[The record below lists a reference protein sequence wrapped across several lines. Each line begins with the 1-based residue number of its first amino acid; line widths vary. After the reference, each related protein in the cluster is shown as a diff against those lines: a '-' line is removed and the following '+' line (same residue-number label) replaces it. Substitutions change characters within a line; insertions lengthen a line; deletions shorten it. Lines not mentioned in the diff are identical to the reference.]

1 MKKEHIVT
9 VSAGEGKF
17 RLWAA
22 AVSTHGEGIN
32 VTLGGG
38 EVPHI
43 GAVAIAIPRPS
54 LKDPGRISATTSVY
68 LLVGHK
74 DDALA
79 KPLADRIARALGQ
92 PVVVAAG
99 VHLGEPGTYTAP
111 PEEIKG
117 IIRTSEVLTEELIR
131 RLKNEG

>member
-1 MKKEHIVT
+1 MKQERTVT
-9 VSAGEGKF
+9 VSVGEGKY
-17 RLWAA
+17 RLWAT
-22 AVSTHGEGIN
+22 AVSTGGEGIN

-38 EVPHI
+38 EVPHL

-54 LKDPGRISATTSVY
+54 LQDPSKVSATTSVY

-79 KPLADRIARALGQ
+79 KPLADRMARALQQ

-99 VHLGEPGTYTAP
+99 VHLGAPGTYTVS
-111 PEEIKG
+111 PEEIK
-117 IIRTSEVLTEELIR
+117 EVLRTNEILAEELIR
-131 RLKNEG
+131 RFNNES

>member
-1 MKKEHIVT
+1 MKKEQVVT

-17 RLWAA
+17 RLWAT

-43 GAVAIAIPRPS
+43 GAIAIAVPRPG
-54 LKDPGRISATTSVY
+54 LKDPSQVSATTSVF

-79 KPLADRIARALGQ
+79 KPLADRMARALRQ

-99 VHLGEPGTYTAP
+99 VHLGAPGTYTAS
-111 PEEIKG
+111 PEEIEKV
-117 IIRTSEVLTEELIR
+117 IKTNETLADELIR
-131 RLKNEG
+131 RLSNES